1 MGRSLDAWINQVRI
15 GTLRENKGL
24 WAFVYSAQWLADPA
38 AYPLCPM
45 LPLQAEEHH
54 DGASHRPVHLLF
66 GPPFAFFCAQVGY
79 FVPRFTHFSDQ
90 LTSFALVLGRGCGVS
105 SR

>member
-45 LPLQAEEHH
+45 LPLQAEEHR
-54 DGASHRPVHLLF
+54 DGASHRPVQWYFDNLLPEE
-66 GPPFAFFCAQVGY
+66 GQRTLIADAAGV
-79 FVPRFTHFSDQ
+79 TIADA
-90 LTSFALVLGRGCGVS
+90 FALLPILDRQFDYM
-105 SR
+105 